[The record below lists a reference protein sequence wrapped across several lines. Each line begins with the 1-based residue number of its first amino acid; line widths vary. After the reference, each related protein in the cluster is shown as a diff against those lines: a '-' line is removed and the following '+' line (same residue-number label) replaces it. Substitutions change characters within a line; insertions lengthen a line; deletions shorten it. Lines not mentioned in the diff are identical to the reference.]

1 MLIDEKTKLAIWR
14 PSTQKSVLDTLQRVK
29 SAVDQNPGYKVA
41 YEFPN
46 QKVEAQAK
54 AFIRSM
60 VSIALL
66 VLGQEPH
73 ECSGYRAM
81 VLCVSW

>member
-1 MLIDEKTKLAIWR
+1 MLIDAKAKLSVWS

-29 SAVDQNPGYKVA
+29 SAVDQNPGYKVV

-54 AFIRSM
+54 AFIRSNGFDSI
-60 VSIALL
+60 VSARTRT
-66 VLGQEPH
+66 P
-73 ECSGYRAM
+73 
-81 VLCVSW
+81 